1 MPFCIVVFWQDTP
14 GPIVEGNTLAPVVG
28 VVVVLEEEAI
38 DTPDTVVEGQVST
51 AKELLFNG
59 SRSD

>member
-1 MPFCIVVFWQDTP
+1 MPFCILVFWQE
-14 GPIVEGNTLAPVVG
+14 VEDNTLAPVVG

-59 SRSD
+59 SSSD

>member
-1 MPFCIVVFWQDTP
+1 MPFCILVFWQEV
-14 GPIVEGNTLAPVVG
+14 PIVEDNTLAPVVG

-59 SRSD
+59 SSSD

>member
-1 MPFCIVVFWQDTP
+1 MPFCILVFWQDAP
-14 GPIVEGNTLAPVVG
+14 GPIVEGTTLAPVVR

-59 SRSD
+59 SSSD

>member
-1 MPFCIVVFWQDTP
+1 MPFCILVFWQDAA

-28 VVVVLEEEAI
+28 VVVVLEEETT

-59 SRSD
+59 SSSD

>member
-1 MPFCIVVFWQDTP
+1 MPFCILVFWQE
-14 GPIVEGNTLAPVVG
+14 GPIVEDKTLAPVVG
-28 VVVVLEEEAI
+28 VLVVLEEEAI

-59 SRSD
+59 SSSA

>member
-1 MPFCIVVFWQDTP
+1 MPFCILVFWQE
-14 GPIVEGNTLAPVVG
+14 GPIVEDNTLAPVVG

-59 SRSD
+59 SSSD